1 MSFLIRK
8 ATIQDANDIA
18 VIVTSSWKAAYKD
31 IISPKVMQE
40 RTDVDKRTESFS
52 KIISNGIQNVYII
65 LDDEKPCG
73 FCTSDKYRE
82 EDLSNAYEIIAM
94 YFLTKYWGIG
104 FAKQTMDFVLE
115 DIKKSGY
122 QKVCLWTFED
132 NLRARRFY
140 EKCGFEF
147 DGTKKESDLGENLFY
162 VRYYKAL
169 I

>member
-65 LDDEKPCG
+65 LDDEKPC
-73 FCTSDKYRE
+73 
-82 EDLSNAYEIIAM
+82 
-94 YFLTKYWGIG
+94 
-104 FAKQTMDFVLE
+104 
-115 DIKKSGY
+115 
-122 QKVCLWTFED
+122 
-132 NLRARRFY
+132 
-140 EKCGFEF
+140 
-147 DGTKKESDLGENLFY
+147 
-162 VRYYKAL
+162 
-169 I
+169 